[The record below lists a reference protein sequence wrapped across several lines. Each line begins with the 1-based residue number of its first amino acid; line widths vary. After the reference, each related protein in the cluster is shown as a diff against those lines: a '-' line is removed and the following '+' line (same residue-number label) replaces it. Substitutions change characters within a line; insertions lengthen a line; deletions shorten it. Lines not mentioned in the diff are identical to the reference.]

1 VILAVGGW
9 FSEDL
14 KTAFS
19 RASTYIHDQ
28 ASDLTGGRAMPWRLD
43 FDGLTPATTPAS
55 TDPEHM
61 VRQIY
66 AHLGQGDRAQALATA
81 ALLASEYPTFQLG
94 QLLYA
99 DLLNISIQKPVSW
112 AEVNEAEQ
120 PSLMK
125 RLNELVL
132 ESKRRLQR
140 QSAQHLLG
148 KVPAAFVF
156 LSPQQPYAAVVDAS
170 QSRIYW
176 FENRSDST
184 GRMQLQLIKETYIS
198 VGVNGTGKR
207 QEGDGKTPLGV
218 YFVQKGLPGDTL
230 PDLFGVGA
238 LTLNYPNAL
247 DLMQKKTGSGIW
259 LHGTPSAQYAR
270 APESTDG
277 CVVLSNPVMDGLM
290 SLPGLRMTPVVIANK
305 IDWLPSGQTSPSLAD
320 FKPTLDQWLAARNGH
335 DPEALK
341 LHYSTRFERDNMDL
355 EQWWPRLAQTTL
367 GHIVSKPL
375 ELVSVL
381 QWQDDMH
388 TMVVT
393 LKDPNQKGQSQQQ
406 YLRTY
411 WQKENS
417 QWKLVFQGPA

>member
-1 VILAVGGW
+1 MGDR
-9 FSEDL
+9 S
-14 KTAFS
+14 
-19 RASTYIHDQ
+19 
-28 ASDLTGGRAMPWRLD
+28 MPWRLD
-43 FDGLTPATTPAS
+43 LDQAPPPAEAPAQ
-55 TDPEHM
+55 DPEHM

-66 AHLGQGDRAQALATA
+66 AHLGQGDRHQALTTA
-81 ALLASEYPTFQLG
+81 ALLASAFPNFQLG

-99 DLLNISIQKPVSW
+99 DLLNISIQKPVSL
-112 AEVNEAEQ
+112 AEVHEAD
-120 PSLMK
+120 PTSLMK

-132 ESKRRLQR
+132 ESRRRLHR
-140 QSAQHLLG
+140 RSAQHVQD
-148 KVPAAFVF
+148 KVPSALVY
-156 LSPQQPYAAVVDAS
+156 LSPQQPYIAVVDAS
-170 QSRIYW
+170 ESRLYW

-184 GRMQLQLIKETYIS
+184 GRLQLQLIQETYIS
-198 VGVNGTGKR
+198 VGVNGTGKL

-218 YFVQKGLPGDTL
+218 YFVQKGLPGDSL

-247 DLMQKKTGSGIW
+247 DLMQKKTGPGIW

-270 APESTDG
+270 PPESTDG
-277 CVVLSNPVMDGLM
+277 CVVLSNPVMQTLM
-290 SLPGLRMTPVVIANK
+290 GLPGLRMTPVVIANK
-305 IDWLPSGQTSPSLAD
+305 IDWLPGGQISASLAD

-341 LHYSTRFERDNMDL
+341 VHYSTRFERDNMSL

-381 QWQDDMH
+381 QWQDPMH

-393 LKDPNQKGQSQQQ
+393 LKDPNQKAQSQQQ

-411 WQKENS
+411 WQKENA